1 MRLTHFPRCDTFVKL
16 LIKSIDNDGRLAPV
30 AHLLTTTW
38 SIVVADPSDR
48 DGFARA
54 MSEADAMVSMNWS
67 ATFPAAPRM
76 RLVQL
81 PGAGIDDIDF
91 AAIPPTASVC
101 NAFEHEIGIAE
112 YVLAAMLD
120 QVIGLRRMDA
130 AFREGRWWGS
140 WLCGPRHG
148 DLYGRTLAIV
158 GYGRIGR
165 EVAKRANAFGVRVI
179 AASRTPGAGD
189 TWCESVSSMSALH
202 DVLGQADFVLAALPL
217 DDASRGVI
225 DAAAFAAMKPGSV
238 LINVGRGA
246 TVDEEALYLACRD
259 RRIGGA
265 VIDTWYSYP
274 AQSGTDEVPVH
285 RPSRFPFHE
294 LDNVVMTPHAS
305 AWTDALAER
314 RCRVIAANLDR
325 LARGEP
331 LLNLVRAPLAA
342 SLDATLSMSPT

>member
-1 MRLTHFPRCDTFVKL
+1 MKL

-30 AHLLTTTW
+30 ARFLTTAW
-38 SIVVADPSDR
+38 SIVVADPAER

-54 MSEADAMVSMNWS
+54 LSDADAMVSMNWS
-67 ATFPAAPRM
+67 AAFPQAPRL

-81 PGAGIDDIDF
+81 PGAGTDDVDF
-91 AAIPPTASVC
+91 DAIPPTASVC
-101 NAFEHEIGIAE
+101 NAFEHEVGISE

-120 QVIGLRRMDA
+120 QVVGLRRMDA

-140 WLCGPRHG
+140 WICGPRHG
-148 DLYGRTLAIV
+148 DLCGRTLAIV

-179 AASRTPGAGD
+179 AASRTPGVGD
-189 TWCESVSSMSALH
+189 AWCERVSGMSALH
-202 DVLGQADFVLAALPL
+202 EVLGEADFVLAALPL
-217 DDASRGVI
+217 DDSSRGVI
-225 DAAAFAAMKPGSV
+225 DAAAFAAMRPGAV

-246 TVDEEALYLACRD
+246 TVDEAALYAACRD

-274 AQSGTDEVPVH
+274 AQSGTGDVPVH

-294 LDNVVMTPHAS
+294 LDNVVMTPHAC

-314 RCRVIAANLDR
+314 RCRVIATNLDR

-331 LLNLVRAPLAA
+331 LLNLVRAPRAVA
-342 SLDATLSMSPT
+342 LSTSPT